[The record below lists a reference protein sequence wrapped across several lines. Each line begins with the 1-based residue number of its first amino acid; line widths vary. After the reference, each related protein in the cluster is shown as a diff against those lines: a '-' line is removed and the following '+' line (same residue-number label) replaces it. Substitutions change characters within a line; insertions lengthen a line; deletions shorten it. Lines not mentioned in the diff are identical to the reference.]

1 MREQIIKKILSEK
14 LIVIVRGVGKDR
26 ILPLA
31 DALSRGGV
39 KLMEVTYDA
48 SGATPE
54 TETAEM
60 ISMLKEH
67 FGDKM
72 SIGSG
77 TTLSE
82 RQVRMTKESG
92 GEFIISPDTCRAVIE
107 KTRELDMVSIPGAL
121 TPTEIA
127 DAHRF
132 GADFVKLFPV
142 SVYPP
147 DYIKAVRAPL
157 SHVRLLAVGGVNIS
171 NMEVY
176 RDAGV
181 LGFGLGH
188 TNILRGL
195 PEGADEAAFVELVSR
210 YVSAAKGTGK

>member
-1 MREQIIKKILSEK
+1 MPEK
-14 LIVIVRGVGKDR
+14 LTEEQLQALAVRFG
-26 ILPLA
+26 L
-31 DALSRGGV
+31 
-39 KLMEVTYDA
+39 
-48 SGATPE
+48 
-54 TETAEM
+54 ETAVLQSLAE
-60 ISMLKEH
+60 
-67 FGDKM
+67 
-72 SIGSG
+72 
-77 TTLSE
+77 TASE
-82 RQVRMTKESG
+82 TDAFLPDGRASLFFEGHLFYRNLEKAG
-92 GEFIISPDTCRAVIE
+92 ISPDTCRAVIE

-127 DAHRF
+127 DAHRY

-142 SVYPP
+142 SAYPP

-176 RDAGV
+176 REAGV

-195 PEGADEAAFVELVSR
+195 PEGASEAAFVELVSR
-210 YVSAAKGTGK
+210 YVSTAKGTEK